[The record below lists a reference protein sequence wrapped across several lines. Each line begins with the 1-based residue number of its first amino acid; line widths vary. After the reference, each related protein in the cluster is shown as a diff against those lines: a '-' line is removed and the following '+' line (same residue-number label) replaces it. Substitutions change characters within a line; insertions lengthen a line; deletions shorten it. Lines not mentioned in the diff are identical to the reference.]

1 MDSIGKPLN
10 GSKFEII
17 NNKGKYITNTFT
29 VGELV
34 YFGKNVSLG
43 YARSLKDLKKGD
55 ENKERLFTGDLAYKD
70 DDNFFYIAGRKK
82 RISKIFGI
90 RIDLDD
96 IERKLKNNKYNIKC
110 VPDNR
115 HLKILIVKNYDTENM
130 KRIIYD
136 FYGINKN
143 FILISKVRKFDNTN
157 TFKQLS

>member
-1 MDSIGKPLN
+1 M
-10 GSKFEII
+10 
-17 NNKGKYITNTFT
+17 
-29 VGELV
+29 
-34 YFGKNVSLG
+34 
-43 YARSLKDLKKGD
+43 
-55 ENKERLFTGDLAYKD
+55 
-70 DDNFFYIAGRKK
+70 
-82 RISKIFGI
+82 
-90 RIDLDD
+90 DD